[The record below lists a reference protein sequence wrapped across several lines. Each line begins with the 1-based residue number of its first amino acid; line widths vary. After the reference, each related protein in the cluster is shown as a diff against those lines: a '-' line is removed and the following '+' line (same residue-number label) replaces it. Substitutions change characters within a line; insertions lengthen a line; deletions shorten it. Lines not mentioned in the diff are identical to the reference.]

1 MEAYILILG
10 VVNILVILV
19 TYSNIKRISAL
30 ERDLSEKEIIKN
42 IHFIKE
48 PEVQNNTVVN
58 GHHRIEVY
66 KGLGIDDDKAEKAYQ
81 LALENG
87 WKLLD
92 IQQNIKMV
100 RFIRTDNGDVQKIN
114 IYYGGKKG
122 KRYYYTVATALNH
135 PTKGKTQLFRKG
147 IDEKELRAILDQ
159 PRVHTFKGYYRGT

>member
-10 VVNILVILV
+10 VVNILVILA

-30 ERDLSEKEIIKN
+30 ERDLSEQEISQ
-42 IHFIKE
+42 HFIKE

-66 KGLGIDDDKAEKAYQ
+66 KGLGIDDKAEKAYQ
-81 LALENG
+81 LALEKG

-122 KRYYYTVATALNH
+122 RRYYYTVATALNH
-135 PTKGKTQLFRKG
+135 PTKGKTQLFRKS
-147 IDEKELRAILDQ
+147 IDEKELTKILSN
-159 PRVHTFKGYYRGT
+159 PRVHTGTGYYRANS